1 MDNMEISKVEKILK
15 KIRETRK
22 SHGLSHENMAI
33 ELDMSPSAYNKLEQ
47 NVTTLSLL
55 RFLKIIEIL
64 KIPLTDAFDIKTGD
78 ILHQD
83 LKDNSIGKVETLH
96 QENKDVYE
104 KLISAKD
111 EQIDLLKSLI
121 AKKA

>member
-1 MDNMEISKVEKILK
+1 M
-15 KIRETRK
+15 
-22 SHGLSHENMAI
+22 
-33 ELDMSPSAYNKLEQ
+33 
-47 NVTTLSLL
+47 
-55 RFLKIIEIL
+55 

-83 LKDNSIGKVETLH
+83 LKDHSIGKVETLH

>member
-1 MDNMEISKVEKILK
+1 MDNIEISKVEKILK
-15 KIRETRK
+15 KIREARK

-83 LKDNSIGKVETLH
+83 LKDHSIGKVETLH

>member
-15 KIRETRK
+15 KIREARK
-22 SHGLSHENMAI
+22 NHGLSHENMAI

-83 LKDNSIGKVETLH
+83 LKDHSIGKVETLH